1 MDEHPMNDP
10 TQLRQQIL
18 ALQQRNGEL
27 ENRLAQQADVSPLD
41 NVLLRRVHEQLEQR
55 FDQTLAERRLFI
67 ELVDHSLA
75 NVFVIAPDLR
85 LQAIN
90 RTGRQT
96 FQRLHG
102 FCLRVGDRLDEALAG
117 LPQPLQCLLPLVN
130 RALAGET
137 VIESVA
143 FDGPPYRRHY
153 ELRITPLHS
162 DERPPFSACLFAY
175 DITERTLE
183 QERLRE
189 AEQALR
195 QAQKM
200 EAVGQLTGGIAHDFN
215 NLLGGI
221 FGALELAKPRLSG
234 LQSDEVSRL
243 FGIIE
248 QNASKAASLVQRL
261 LAFSRRQ
268 TLLPRAT
275 DIQQL
280 VGDMLALLQ
289 SSLRSDIELIDRT
302 ASQLWP
308 TCIDPSQLESALL
321 NLCINAR
328 DAMPDGGTLV
338 IHCENLEMTP
348 AQAQRLRLAPGQYLH
363 LRVEDNGQG
372 MPVEVAQRAFEPFYT
387 TKPLGQ
393 GTGLGLSMVYGFVQ
407 QSGGQMHLDS
417 IPGNGTCVHLYL
429 PRAENLPPPE
439 PQSLPAP
446 PPARSILLIEDQAA
460 MKLVISELLSEAG
473 YDVHAFASIDR
484 ALAALRKGLR
494 PGLLVGNIAL
504 SDSPKGRQL
513 IEMNAALTPGCTA
526 LLITGYATQTLAD
539 HDGLPTNIEII
550 SSPFEL
556 KALLERVT
564 HILG

>member
-27 ENRLAQQADVSPLD
+27 ENRLAQQAEVSPLD
-41 NVLLRRVHEQLEQR
+41 NALLRRVHEQLEQR

-90 RTGRQT
+90 RTARQT

-102 FCLRVGDRLDEALAG
+102 FCPRTGDRLDEALAG

-162 DERPPFSACLFAY
+162 DERPPLSACLFAY

-221 FGALELAKPRLSG
+221 FGALELAKPRLCG
-234 LQSDEVSRL
+234 PQNDEVSRL

-275 DIQQL
+275 DIHQL

-289 SSLRSDIELIDRT
+289 SSLRSDIHLIDCT

-321 NLCINAR
+321 NLCLNAR
-328 DAMPDGGTLV
+328 DAMPDGGTLL
-338 IHCENLEMTP
+338 IHCENLEMAP
-348 AQAQRLRLAPGQYLH
+348 AQAQRLGLAPGQYLH

-372 MPVEVAQRAFEPFYT
+372 MPAEVAQRAIEPFYT

-393 GTGLGLSMVYGFVQ
+393 GTGLGLSMVYGFVR

-446 PPARSILLIEDQAA
+446 PPARSILLVEDQAA

-473 YDVHAFASIDR
+473 YDVHAFASTDR

-556 KALLERVT
+556 KTLLERVT

>member
-1 MDEHPMNDP
+1 MDDP

-27 ENRLAQQADVSPLD
+27 ENRLAQQAEMSPSD
-41 NVLLRRVHEQLEQR
+41 IVLMRRVHEQLEQR

-90 RTGRQT
+90 RTARQT

-102 FCLRVGDRLDEALAG
+102 FCPRIGDRIDESLAG
-117 LPQPLQCLLPLVN
+117 LEQPLHCLLPLVT

-137 VIESVA
+137 LIESVA

-153 ELRITPLHS
+153 ELRITPLRS
-162 DERPPFSACLFAY
+162 DDNPLLCACLFAY

-183 QERLRE
+183 QERLYE

-221 FGALELAKPRLSG
+221 FGALELAKPRLG
-234 LQSDEVSRL
+234 GPHNDEVSRL
-243 FGIIE
+243 FDIIE

-289 SSLRSDIELIDRT
+289 SSLRSDIQLIDRT

-321 NLCINAR
+321 NLCLNAR
-328 DAMPDGGTLV
+328 DAMPHGGTLQ
-338 IHCENLEMTP
+338 IHCENLEMAP
-348 AQAQRLRLAPGQYLH
+348 AQAQRLGLAAGQYLH
-363 LRVEDNGQG
+363 LRVEDDGQG
-372 MPVEVAQRAFEPFYT
+372 MPADVAQRAIEPFYT

-393 GTGLGLSMVYGFVQ
+393 GTGLGLSMVYGFVR

-417 IPGNGTCVHLYL
+417 IPGSGTCVHLYL
-429 PRAENLPPPE
+429 PRAETLQAHEPQRLSPPPTA
-439 PQSLPAP
+439 Q
-446 PPARSILLIEDQAA
+446 SILLVEDQAA
-460 MKLVISELLSEAG
+460 MRLVISELLSEAG
-473 YDVHAFASIDR
+473 YDVHAFASPDR

-494 PGLLVGNIAL
+494 PHLLVGGTAL
-504 SDSPKGRQL
+504 SDSPKGQQL
-513 IEMNAALTPGCTA
+513 IEMNVALTPGCTT
-526 LLITGYATQTLAD
+526 LLINGYATQTQAA
-539 HDGLPTNIEII
+539 HDGLPANTEVI
-550 SSPFEL
+550 SNPFEL
-556 KALLERVT
+556 KTLLERVT
-564 HILG
+564 KILA

>member
-1 MDEHPMNDP
+1 MDDP
-10 TQLRQQIL
+10 IQLRQQIL
-18 ALQQRNGEL
+18 MLQQRNSEL
-27 ENRLAQQADVSPLD
+27 ESRLAQQAEIFPLD
-41 NVLLRRVHEQLEQR
+41 NDLLRRVHEQLEQR
-55 FDQTLAERRLFI
+55 FDRTLAERRLFI

-75 NVFVIAPDLR
+75 NVFVIAQDLR

-90 RTGRQT
+90 RTARET
-96 FQRLHG
+96 FKRLHG
-102 FCLRVGDRLDEALAG
+102 FCPKIGDRLDEALAG
-117 LPQPLQCLLPLVN
+117 LSQPLHCLLPLVT

-137 VIESVA
+137 LIESVA

-153 ELRITPLHS
+153 ELRITPLLS
-162 DERPPFSACLFAY
+162 DDGPPLGACLFAY

-221 FGALELAKPRLSG
+221 FGALELAKPRLCAP
-234 LQSDEVSRL
+234 QNDEVSRL

-289 SSLRSDIELIDRT
+289 SSLRSDIQLIDRT
-302 ASQLWP
+302 ASRLWP

-321 NLCINAR
+321 NLCLNAR
-328 DAMPDGGTLV
+328 DAMPQGGTLL
-338 IHCENLEMTP
+338 IHCENLEMAP
-348 AQAQRLRLAPGQYLH
+348 EQAQRLRLAPGQYLH
-363 LRVEDNGQG
+363 VRVEDDGQG
-372 MPVEVAQRAFEPFYT
+372 MPADVAQRAIEPFYT

-393 GTGLGLSMVYGFVQ
+393 GTGLGLSMVYGFVR

-417 IPGNGTCVHLYL
+417 IPGSGTCVHLYL
-429 PRAENLPPPE
+429 PRAETPQTHEPRSLSSPPTA
-439 PQSLPAP
+439 Q
-446 PPARSILLIEDQAA
+446 SILLVEDQAA
-460 MKLVISELLSEAG
+460 MRLVVSELLSEAG
-473 YDVHAFASIDR
+473 YAVHAFSSTDR
-484 ALAALRKGLR
+484 ALAAVRKGLR
-494 PGLLVGNIAL
+494 PHLLIGGIAL
-504 SDSPKGRQL
+504 SGNPKGQQL
-513 IEMNAALTPGCTA
+513 IEMNASLTPDFAT
-526 LLITGYATQTLAD
+526 LLISGYATQTQAA
-539 HDGLPTNIEII
+539 HDGLPANTEVI

-556 KALLERVT
+556 KTLLERVT